1 MKQNTRFVKVLLILL
16 VIVCFF
22 IFFYYENNHL
32 VVTEYHY
39 RNAKIS
45 DTLNGYRIVQL
56 SDIHNKVFGK
66 DNQGLLKM
74 VREQEPNMIVIT
86 GDLVDSNHTN
96 IDAALALVAQLTTIC
111 PVYYVTGNHEYWLT
125 NENQENL
132 MNGLSNAGVIYL
144 KDETKGISIGK
155 DSFSLIGLD
164 DNSLFNSTLQELM
177 NADHDDFTVLLA
189 HEPQYLQQYSKTG
202 VDLVLT
208 GHAHGGQF
216 RLPFLGP
223 LVAPDQGFFPEY
235 TDGIHIWGDTTMII
249 SRGLGNSVIPIRL
262 FNDPEIVTVILES
275 N

>member
-1 MKQNTRFVKVLLILL
+1 MKQKARFIKIFLILL
-16 VIVCFF
+16 VVVCLFT
-22 IFFYYENNHL
+22 FFYYENHHL
-32 VVTEYHY
+32 VVSEYHY

-45 DTLNGYRIVQL
+45 NTLNGYRIVQL
-56 SDIHNKVFGK
+56 SDIHNAVFGK

-132 MNGLSNAGVIYL
+132 MNGLSNAGVTCL
-144 KDETKGISIGK
+144 KDEIKGISIGK

-177 NADHDDFTVLLA
+177 NTDHDDFTLVLA

-235 TDGIHIWGDTTMII
+235 TEGIHIWGDTTMII
-249 SRGLGNSVIPIRL
+249 SRGLGNSVVPVRL